1 MLTLSI
7 LLSRLAIYL
16 SNSDASSTP
25 VPIARCPAQSGR
37 FTVHFSGQRILRR
50 PPSLPYLF
58 RWQRWWNSDPFP
70 VGPGVVLS
78 HRHAFADGIDLI
90 GPLSQHRPAAGKT
103 ALGPCLRLPC
113 DRSLP
118 DRVSPPLTEGEHH
131 RELELAGGRR
141 GVEVFRQGPELHS
154 DVTEALDYLQPEG
167 QPCRRRG

>member
-7 LLSRLAIYL
+7 LITLLAIYL

-25 VPIARCPAQSGR
+25 VPIARCPAQSVR
-37 FTVHFSGQRILRR
+37 FAVRYDGQRILHSPR
-50 PPSLPYLF
+50 PLPHLF
-58 RWQRWWNSDPFP
+58 RGQRWWMPDPFP
-70 VGPGVVLS
+70 VCPGAVLS
-78 HRHAFADGIDLI
+78 HPHTFAGLIDLI
-90 GPLSQHRPAAGKT
+90 DPLSQHRPAAGET
-103 ALGPCLRLPC
+103 TLGPCLRLPC

-141 GVEVFRQGPELHS
+141 GVEVLRQGPELHS